1 MNDNK
6 SPGLRRSSQKPAL
19 MPKSLRVLIGMFI
32 LFSTVGL
39 LSCQAAFVA
48 LWR

>member
-1 MNDNK
+1 MNKTAPQK
-6 SPGLRRSSQKPAL
+6 SEQPAL
-19 MPKSLRVLIGMFI
+19 MPHSLRVLIGVFI

>member
-1 MNDNK
+1 MSKTIPQD
-6 SPGLRRSSQKPAL
+6 SQKPAS
-19 MPKSLRVLIGMFI
+19 MPRSLRVLIGIFI
-32 LFSTVGL
+32 LFSTVGM

>member
-1 MNDNK
+1 MKKTAPQK
-6 SPGLRRSSQKPAL
+6 SEQPAL
-19 MPKSLRVLIGMFI
+19 MPHSLRVLIGMFI

-48 LWR
+48 LLR